1 MSAHFLLDTNILS
14 EPLRPRPNEA
24 VLRMLRRHQ
33 AELATA
39 TLVWHELLFGCY
51 RLSPSARRVAVEQY
65 LFNVIHPSLLL
76 LVYDE
81 AAAQWHA
88 AERARLSGLGR
99 TPTFVDGQIAA
110 IAATQQLTL
119 VTHNSPDFQVFDG
132 LALVDWFE

>member
-1 MSAHFLLDTNILS
+1 
-14 EPLRPRPNEA
+14 
-24 VLRMLRRHQ
+24 
-33 AELATA
+33 LA
-39 TLVWHELLFGCY
+39 
-51 RLSPSARRVAVEQY
+51 
-65 LFNVIHPSLLL
+65 
-76 LVYDE
+76 YDE

-99 TPTFVDGQIAA
+99 TPAFADGQIAA

>member
-1 MSAHFLLDTNILS
+1 MSAHFLLDTNIIS

-33 AELATA
+33 AELAAA

-51 RLSPSARRVAVEQY
+51 RLPPSARRVAVEQY
-65 LFNVIHPSLLL
+65 LFNVIRPSFLLL
-76 LVYDE
+76 AYDE

-99 TPTFVDGQIAA
+99 TPAFVDGQIAA
-110 IAATQQLTL
+110 IAATRQLTL
-119 VTHNSPDFQVFDG
+119 ITHNSPDFQMFDG
-132 LALVDWFE
+132 LTLADWFE